1 VDTAARKVDTGSAN
15 FLSDKLRRHQ
25 RWHAK
30 ERKKGRKGAME
41 RLDVNKL
48 REEFN
53 RASEFVR
60 IVTLLS
66 PT

>member
-1 VDTAARKVDTGSAN
+1 
-15 FLSDKLRRHQ
+15 
-25 RWHAK
+25 
-30 ERKKGRKGAME
+30 ME
-41 RLDVNKL
+41 KLDVNKL

-53 RASEFVR
+53 RASESVR

>member
-1 VDTAARKVDTGSAN
+1 MWLLTCQVGD
-15 FLSDKLRRHQ
+15 Q
-25 RWHAK
+25 Q
-30 ERKKGRKGAME
+30 KGREKRHME

-53 RASEFVR
+53 RANEFVR

>member
-1 VDTAARKVDTGSAN
+1 
-15 FLSDKLRRHQ
+15 
-25 RWHAK
+25 
-30 ERKKGRKGAME
+30 ME
-41 RLDVNKL
+41 KLDVNKL

-53 RASEFVR
+53 RARQAVR

>member
-1 VDTAARKVDTGSAN
+1 MDTVARKVGTGSAN
-15 FLSDKLRRHQ
+15 FLSEKLRRHQ
-25 RWHAK
+25 RWHVK
-30 ERKKGRKGAME
+30 ERKGEKAME

-53 RASEFVR
+53 RAGEFVR

>member
-1 VDTAARKVDTGSAN
+1 
-15 FLSDKLRRHQ
+15 
-25 RWHAK
+25 
-30 ERKKGRKGAME
+30 ME
-41 RLDVNKL
+41 TLDVNKL

-60 IVTLLS
+60 SITLLS